1 MTFFEKKE
9 KCAYMKELLQN
20 FLGEMERYIKLYE
33 GGVRDAFN
41 FSKEKQVKKLIQQCP
56 EELLRHKEKD
66 AYMFRIYEPLKLVY
80 ILLEGN
86 CGVEKYKTSGAV
98 VTDNARRPL
107 QMFGLFEGLSDI
119 SYHTVTM
126 RCITDCTYISVP
138 KDILLDILHSDPKLM
153 WMIMQF
159 LSCFIADYIDSS
171 DLLIL
176 NDPEVRLLS
185 KLYRYC
191 IGKNFPVT
199 VLYRKE
205 ELARDLNM
213 NLRTMYRYLDKFYQ
227 DGMLDRWKGKIV
239 ISKKQHQM
247 IGDYLKTE
255 E

>member
-1 MTFFEKKE
+1 MTFFGMKE
-9 KCAYMKELLQN
+9 KCKFMKELLQN
-20 FLGEMERYIKLYE
+20 FLEEMEQYVNLYKGDVKE
-33 GGVRDAFN
+33 AFD
-41 FSKEKQVKKLIQQCP
+41 FSKEKQVKKLIEKCP
-56 EELLRHKEKD
+56 AELLRHKEKG
-66 AYMFRIYEPLKLVY
+66 AYMFRIYEPLKFVY

-86 CGVEKYKTSGAV
+86 CGVEKYKASGAV

-138 KDILLDILHSDPKLM
+138 KDMLFGMLHTDAKLM

-159 LSCFIADYIDSS
+159 LSSFIAEYIDSS

-176 NDPEVRLLS
+176 NDPEARLLS

-199 VLYRKE
+199 VRYRKE

-213 NLRTMYRYLDKFYQ
+213 NLRTLYRYLDKFYQ
-227 DGMLDRWKGKIV
+227 KGILGRWRGKIV
-239 ISKKQHQM
+239 ISQEQHQA
-247 IGDYLKTE
+247 ISDYLKMGE
-255 E
+255 